1 MKKSVYKEIHKEIE
15 KVEEPKIEIPEEVS
29 SIEEIPEEN
38 KKFFGK
44 GNKKRG
50 RKNVE

>member
-1 MKKSVYKEIHKEIE
+1 MKKSVYREIH

-29 SIEEIPEEN
+29 SIEEIPEKN